1 MLIFIFFVCWFG
13 CEIFIFFFVYTFR
26 SHYPC
31 SIFCLEEVPKTSRDY
46 PWECWQVLHYS
57 TLAEILLGIWLVA
70 REPQWWE
77 VPMTWVLHYLLG
89 VAPSQDASGKWRFRL
104 GFPTRKYY
112 NPGGHCY
119 WEEAIPKLY
128 QIIFISCSCWV
139 WLLMEEILHHRLD
152 GAKTLQIMGINYQPQ
167 LVIAGFHVSSDPRSA
182 FWCLGDRSCLASCDL
197 GATRLMFQTGGLTP
211 CKLT

>member
-1 MLIFIFFVCWFG
+1 MQDFGSHWIQQAKDLPVSRFYSGPFIAAVTISRYANLYFLCVSVWLWN
-13 CEIFIFFFVYTFR
+13 IHIFFVYTFR

-104 GFPTRKYY
+104 GFPTRKYH

-119 WEEAIPKLY
+119 WEEAIPKLSS
-128 QIIFISCSCWV
+128 FHVLVEFECWWKKSCTTV
-139 WLLMEEILHHRLD
+139 WMY
-152 GAKTLQIMGINYQPQ
+152 KTLQIMG
-167 LVIAGFHVSSDPRSA
+167 
-182 FWCLGDRSCLASCDL
+182 
-197 GATRLMFQTGGLTP
+197 
-211 CKLT
+211 